1 MKPRDNSASSQSN
14 LHPEG
19 APALE
24 RRSFLGKLA
33 GLMMSAIG
41 AVVAFAA
48 GRYTLYPA
56 FEEDIG
62 TSARWVDAGLLDEIP
77 DGQPVKRSVVISEV
91 AGWGQ
96 FNTQRLVWI
105 VRRGNQLQ
113 VFSAT
118 CPHLGCTV
126 NAAPNGFICPCH
138 GSAWDAQ
145 GERVGGPTR
154 RGLDTLEYQVREG
167 VIYIRYQFF
176 KPSIAEKIAIG

>member
-1 MKPRDNSASSQSN
+1 M
-14 LHPEG
+14 
-19 APALE
+19 
-24 RRSFLGKLA
+24 
-33 GLMMSAIG
+33 
-41 AVVAFAA
+41 
-48 GRYTLYPA
+48 
-56 FEEDIG
+56 
-62 TSARWVDAGLLDEIP
+62 DAGLLEDIP
-77 DGQPVKRSVVISEV
+77 DGQLVKRSVVLSEV

-126 NAAPNGFICPCH
+126 NTAPNGFICPCH
-138 GSAWDAQ
+138 GSAWDTN

-154 RGLDTLEYQVREG
+154 RGLDMLEYEVRDG
-167 VIYIRYQFF
+167 VIYIRYQYF